1 MMAPASPNEQT
12 FRVLHETLSFS
23 TAPKS
28 TQMITRALADWLGEI
43 GARSGTITAMCL
55 HTSASLTMQENADPT
70 VQDDILDYLDDIAPE
85 HRPYVHSLEG
95 PDDMPAHLKTM
106 LTSASLTIRSM
117 APGWF
122 WEPGREFFSWN
133 IGPIAII
140 GACIC
145 ASWGCATDQV
155 A

>member
-55 HTSASLTMQENADPT
+55 HTSASLTIQENADPT

-106 LTSASLTIRSM
+106 LTSASLTI
-117 APGWF
+117 PVD
-122 WEPGREFFSWN
+122 
-133 IGPIAII
+133 
-140 GACIC
+140 GARMVLGTWQGIFLMEHRAHRHHRRVHLCFMGLC
-145 ASWGCATDQV
+145 D
-155 A
+155 

>member
-55 HTSASLTMQENADPT
+55 HTSASLTIQENADPT

-85 HRPYVHSLEG
+85 HRNYVHSLEG

-106 LTSASLTIRSM
+106 LTSASLTI
-117 APGWF
+117 PVD
-122 WEPGREFFSWN
+122 
-133 IGPIAII
+133 
-140 GACIC
+140 GARMVLGTWQGIFLMEHRAHRHHRRVHLCFMGLC
-145 ASWGCATDQV
+145 D
-155 A
+155 

>member
-28 TQMITRALADWLGEI
+28 TQMITRALADWLREV

-55 HTSASLTMQENADPT
+55 HTSASLTIQENADPT

-106 LTSASLTIRSM
+106 LTSASLTI
-117 APGWF
+117 PVD
-122 WEPGREFFSWN
+122 
-133 IGPIAII
+133 
-140 GACIC
+140 GARMVLGTWQGIFLMEHRAHRHHRRVHLCFMGLC
-145 ASWGCATDQV
+145 D
-155 A
+155 